1 MDNNDFYYSNVRK
14 DIIDDRNKTIFERW
28 EDLRQFYLKYI
39 DEMVKHLLYVNAG
52 GAAIVIG
59 FMGASESIRASI
71 CLRLALC
78 CFAFGLVCVG
88 VLRAILLFIAKYQ
101 FDNWRKDAERYWKAE
116 IGFTELS
123 DNDDKR
129 SESDWGAFIV
139 GYISGGACIIGLI
152 LGGVSLFKGDIMSG
166 FITNIVGVIIGVIIG
181 GIITGLVSKYYY
193 NRASKDL
200 NKEAS
205 KLIKL
210 DSLLLRSLEEGGLVK
225 YTRDDEG
232 NIKGLVIQISGPIN
246 MKSDFGG
253 NMTTKPKDNK
263 PPNQ

>member
-1 MDNNDFYYSNVRK
+1 MDNNDFDYSNVRK
-14 DIIDDRNKTIFERW
+14 DVIFGREK
-28 EDLRQFYLKYI
+28 ELRDFYLKYT

-52 GAAIVIG
+52 SAAIVIG

-78 CFAFGLVCVG
+78 CFAFGLICVG
-88 VLRAILLFIAKYQ
+88 VLRAILLLKVKYL
-101 FDNWRKDAERYWKAE
+101 FDNWKKDIKKYLNTE

-152 LGGVSLFKGDIMSG
+152 LGGISLFKGDIMSG
-166 FITNIVGVIIGVIIG
+166 FVTNIVAVIIG
-181 GIITGLVSKYYY
+181 GIITGIFSKYYY
-193 NRASKDL
+193 TRASKDL
-200 NKEAS
+200 NQEAS

-210 DSLLLRSLEEGGLVK
+210 DNLILRSLEEAGLVE
-225 YTRDDEG
+225 YTRDEQG
-232 NIKGLVIQISGPIN
+232 NIKSLVIKLSGSIKGKSN
-246 MKSDFGG
+246 MHG
-253 NMTTKPKDNK
+253 TIE
-263 PPNQ
+263 Q